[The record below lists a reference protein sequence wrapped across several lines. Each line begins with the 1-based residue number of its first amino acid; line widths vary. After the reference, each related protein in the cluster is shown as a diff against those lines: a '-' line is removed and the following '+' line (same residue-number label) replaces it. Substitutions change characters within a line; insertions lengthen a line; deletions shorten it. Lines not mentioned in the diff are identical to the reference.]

1 MGEKYFNVW
10 VIIIIIITIVD
21 IGIMIPSTYVFSISP
36 IPQRTCRYTDA
47 NTGFAL
53 SLLVVKD
60 ISICIIYLQFY
71 VILVFRK

>member
-47 NTGFAL
+47 IL
-53 SLLVVKD
+53 DLLYR
-60 ISICIIYLQFY
+60 C
-71 VILVFRK
+71 